1 MTIRNE
7 LPKEKR
13 LYADDI
19 WKAHYEELS
28 ARLDALEANQAP
40 AKPVVD
46 KPWPQDGDEYYLL
59 NSGGGAGANEWDGL
73 SVEMKCLARGNVFRT
88 KEEAEKADQLCL
100 AMNELK
106 VMSEKDWSLECNPLS
121 WDDTSQNKWEAYW
134 DHQGGW
140 WGVEKL
146 VYFQSPF
153 SIYFPTQ
160 DSARAAYKAID
171 AKYEGVLR

>member
-1 MTIRNE
+1 MTPDSYLLEQI
-7 LPKEKR
+7 
-13 LYADDI
+13 
-19 WKAHYEELS
+19 LS
-28 ARLDALEANQAP
+28 SIKYIEARLKTLEGKQAP

-73 SVEMKCLARGNVFRT
+73 NIEMEWLARGNVFRT

-106 VMSEKDWSLECNPLS
+106 VAAEKDSGPGHKNFLASYSDVLGEWKVSFHNAIIPG
-121 WDDTSQNKWEAYW
+121 A
-134 DHQGGW
+134 
-140 WGVEKL
+140 
-146 VYFQSPF
+146 VYFQTESL
-153 SIYFPTQ
+153 
-160 DSARAAYKAID
+160 ALAAHEAVD

>member
-73 SVEMKCLARGNVFRT
+73 SVEMECLARGNVFRT
-88 KEEAEKADQLCL
+88 REEAEKADQLCL

-106 VMSEKDWSLECNPLS
+106 VMSEEEWAGSSQSSEGFGTQHYAVY
-121 WDDTSQNKWEAYW
+121 DTVQHAWYACQI
-134 DHQGGW
+134 HTLIIPG
-140 WGVEKL
+140 L
-146 VYFQSPF
+146 VC
-153 SIYFPTQ
+153 FPTE
-160 DSARAAYKAID
+160 SLALAAHEAVD